1 MTGYRRGLRGFHRH
15 ITGYGLLLAAFAVL
29 PGCASMGAEGNT
41 RAATARALGLA
52 PGDVIIV
59 SRSYAETG
67 PATDDLALANY
78 TIQTSAGFTYVCD
91 MQALGMVAAPKEPVC
106 KRKPK

>member
-1 MTGYRRGLRGFHRH
+1 MTGYRKGFRGFHRH
-15 ITGYGLLLAAFAVL
+15 FSGYGLLLAAFAVL

-52 PGDVIIV
+52 PGDVIII

-67 PATDDLALANY
+67 PAVADIALANY
-78 TIQTSAGFTYVCD
+78 TIETSAGFTYVCD
-91 MQALGMVAAPKEPVC
+91 MQAHERVAAPQEPVC
-106 KRKPK
+106 KRKP